1 MKELRPYRRHR
12 NRIWQW
18 RFHKIIRAGESLMLS
33 MLRNLSSSFGRTN
46 GSILLYHCG
55 DPIPGVRR
63 KLFEHPLSDTT
74 SAKF

>member
-1 MKELRPYRRHR
+1 
-12 NRIWQW
+12 
-18 RFHKIIRAGESLMLS
+18 